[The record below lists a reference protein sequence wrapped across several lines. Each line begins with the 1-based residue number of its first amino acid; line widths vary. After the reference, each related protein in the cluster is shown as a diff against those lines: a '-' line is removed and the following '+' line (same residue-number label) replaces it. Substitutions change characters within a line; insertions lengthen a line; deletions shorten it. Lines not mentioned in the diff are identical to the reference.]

1 MSARP
6 ATRPAPPAPP
16 AGAWL
21 KISAALTGQVPP
33 IADRGDLVVTCAP
46 GAGHGSPACFFPAVA
61 AIEVDGAHLGV
72 DPATANPASP
82 ADRERYPVTWG
93 ALIHECAHAA
103 HTRWSPPPA
112 EAAAWA
118 EAARML
124 EESRIEAAQTARR
137 PADRRWIRETIT
149 SLILADFTAA
159 GAAPASDREAGC
171 AAALILAR
179 ADAGILNP
187 AEAAPVEQAVTTV
200 IGPQRLGALRQIW
213 RAAHATADDD
223 ARAMLRLGRRWCRIL
238 GVQPDP
244 PPPPAP
250 GAGATAQGAAGPS
263 PVASAVSKTAAAI
276 KAAVAAE
283 NTPAPAVPPGK
294 AAQRAAEN
302 TARASA
308 QRAARHVFTA
318 PAATGQ
324 PGAGGPAA
332 AGTRDPREEEK
343 AAARRLARA
352 LRTATIGQRA
362 AITTT
367 SATPPGR
374 LRMRQAMAA
383 SAQRAAGALPTA
395 QPFTR
400 TTRRRVPA
408 PPLRVGIACD
418 RSGSMG
424 AYTGPVASAAWIL
437 ARATASIPAA
447 ATATVTY
454 GDTARALTWPGHAP
468 ARVTE
473 FTADDCYED
482 FRGAID
488 ALDGALDLSR
498 PGAAR
503 LLVIIS
509 DGHYK
514 DSQHADGQA
523 RITRLA
529 AAGCGIL
536 WLAPDQP
543 GNTPV
548 AGAQV
553 ITLADPA
560 ATAAAVARAATRAL
574 RGA

>member
-1 MSARP
+1 MTARP
-6 ATRPAPPAPP
+6 AARPAPAAPP

-21 KISAALTGQVPP
+21 KLSAALTGQVPP
-33 IADRGDLVVTCAP
+33 IAGRADLVVTCAP
-46 GAGHGSPACFFPAVA
+46 GAGHGSPACFFPASA
-61 AIEVDGAHLGV
+61 AIEVDGTHLGV
-72 DPATANPASP
+72 PPATANPASP

-103 HTRWSPPPA
+103 HTRWNPPPA

-124 EESRIEAAQTARR
+124 EESRIETAQTARR
-137 PADRRWIRETIT
+137 PADRRWLRETIT

-159 GAAPASDREAGC
+159 GAAPASPREAGC

-179 ADAGILNP
+179 ADAGIINP

-200 IGPQRLGALRQIW
+200 IGAQRLGALRAIW
-213 RAAHATADDD
+213 RAAHATADHD

-244 PPPPAP
+244 PPPAP
-250 GAGATAQGAAGPS
+250 AGASAAAAGSS
-263 PVASAVSKTAAAI
+263 PVASAVSQTAAAI

-283 NTPAPAVPPGK
+283 NTPPPAVPPGK
-294 AAQRAAEN
+294 RAQRAAEN

-308 QRAARHVFTA
+308 QHAAQTVFGPS
-318 PAATGQ
+318 PAGQ
-324 PGAGGPAA
+324 PGAGDPAP
-332 AGTRDPREEEK
+332 AGTREPAEAEK

-352 LRTATIGQRA
+352 LRNATIGQRA
-362 AITTT
+362 AVTTT
-367 SATPPGR
+367 SPTPPGR
-374 LRMRQAMAA
+374 LNMRQAMAG

-395 QPFTR
+395 EPFTR

-408 PPLRVGIACD
+408 PPLKVGIACD
-418 RSGSMG
+418 VSGSMTG
-424 AYTGPVASAAWIL
+424 FTGPVASAAWIL

-447 ATATVTY
+447 TAATVTY
-454 GDTARALTWPGHAP
+454 GGTARALTWPGHAP
-468 ARVTE
+468 ARVAT
-473 FTADDCYED
+473 FTATACYEQ

-488 ALDGALDLSR
+488 ALDGALGLSR

-509 DGHYK
+509 DGDYK
-514 DSQHADGQA
+514 DTQHPDGQA

-543 GNTPV
+543 GNQPMT
-548 AGAQV
+548 GARV

-560 ATAAAVARAATRAL
+560 ATAAAIARAATRAL
-574 RGA
+574 AP

>member
-1 MSARP
+1 
-6 ATRPAPPAPP
+6 
-16 AGAWL
+16 
-21 KISAALTGQVPP
+21 
-33 IADRGDLVVTCAP
+33 
-46 GAGHGSPACFFPAVA
+46 
-61 AIEVDGAHLGV
+61 
-72 DPATANPASP
+72 
-82 ADRERYPVTWG
+82 
-93 ALIHECAHAA
+93 
-103 HTRWSPPPA
+103 
-112 EAAAWA
+112 
-118 EAARML
+118 ML
-124 EESRIEAAQTARR
+124 EESRIETAQTARR
-137 PADRRWIRETIT
+137 PADRRWLRETIT

-159 GAAPASDREAGC
+159 GAAPASPREAGC

-179 ADAGILNP
+179 ADAGILDP

-200 IGPQRLGALRQIW
+200 IGAKRLDGLRVIW
-213 RAAHATADDD
+213 RAAHATADHD
-223 ARAMLRLGRRWCRIL
+223 ARTMLRLGRRWCRIL

-244 PPPPAP
+244 PPPPPAP
-250 GAGATAQGAAGPS
+250 GASAGGGAPGSS
-263 PVASAVSKTAAAI
+263 PVASAVSKAAAAI

-294 AAQRAAEN
+294 ATQRAAEN

-308 QRAARHVFTA
+308 QHAAQAVFGSSG
-318 PAATGQ
+318 TGQ
-324 PGAGGPAA
+324 PGAGGPASP
-332 AGTRDPREEEK
+332 GTREPREEEK

-352 LRTATIGQRA
+352 LRNATIGQRA
-362 AITTT
+362 AVTTT

-374 LRMRQAMAA
+374 LKMRQAMAG

-395 QPFTR
+395 EPFSR

-408 PPLRVGIACD
+408 PPLKVGIACD
-418 RSGSMG
+418 VSGSMM
-424 AYTGPVASAAWIL
+424 AFTGPVASAAWIL

-447 ATATVTY
+447 AAATLTY

-468 ARVTE
+468 ARVAT
-473 FTADDCYED
+473 FTATACYEQ

-488 ALDGALDLSR
+488 ALDGALGLSR

-509 DGHYK
+509 DGDYK
-514 DSQHADGQA
+514 DTQHADGQA

-543 GNTPV
+543 GNQPMT
-548 AGAQV
+548 GARV

-560 ATAAAVARAATRAL
+560 TTAAAIAAAATRAL
-574 RGA
+574 HGA